1 MLYFSRFDISE
12 GIDDNKTSASKESFS
27 CHYWYFFL
35 DASVLSFGI
44 NSIRLS
50 IIVVLSSE

>member
-44 NSIRLS
+44 NSIRLL

>member
-27 CHYWYFFL
+27 CHYWYFFFL
-35 DASVLSFGI
+35 RF
-44 NSIRLS
+44 NSIFWNQQYK
-50 IIVVLSSE
+50 VVDYCCVIF